1 MGEFMKKTVANA
13 HGNGGPE
20 NTALAQAVL
29 RTLEWDV
36 VVPSEQIR
44 ATVADGVVTLEGKVD
59 LWRQY
64 DDAER
69 AVRNLTSVREVRNL
83 LAVEPPPV
91 RARASADPRFEA

>member
-1 MGEFMKKTVANA
+1 MGEFMKKTVTRASSD
-13 HGNGGPE
+13 GEPE
-20 NTALAQAVL
+20 NIALAQAVL

-69 AVRNLTSVREVRNL
+69 AVRNLTSVRDVRNL
-83 LAVEPPPV
+83 LAVEPSPA
-91 RARASADPRFEA
+91 RARPAQDPRFEA